1 MATPAQNPPP
11 AAKDPD
17 EVLRGAKAI
26 GAELKLS
33 EQQAFYHLEKG
44 NIPGARKLGRTW
56 IATRRNVL
64 QVAGA
69 R

>member
-1 MATPAQNPPP
+1 MTAPTQNS
-11 AAKDPD
+11 ASGAKDPD

-26 GAELKLS
+26 GAEIKLT

-56 IATRRNVL
+56 IATRRNVR

-69 R
+69 

>member
-1 MATPAQNPPP
+1 MTAPSQNPT
-11 AAKDPD
+11 AKDPD

-26 GAELKLS
+26 GAELKLT

-56 IATRRNVL
+56 IATRRNIR
-64 QVAGA
+64 QVANGTGI
-69 R
+69 